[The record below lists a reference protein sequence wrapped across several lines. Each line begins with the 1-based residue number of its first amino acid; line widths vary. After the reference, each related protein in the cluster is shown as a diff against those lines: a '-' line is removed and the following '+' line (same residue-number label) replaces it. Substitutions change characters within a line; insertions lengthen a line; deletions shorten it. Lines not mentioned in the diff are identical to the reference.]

1 MEDPSW
7 SFRCISDAQ
16 EKSKFDE
23 LSASDTLLLG
33 RVTNDINA
41 TLTPTGKQY
50 GATTCNPEQW
60 NPPRNAGFASPCK
73 PPQRVK
79 YHS

>member
-33 RVTNDINA
+33 LVTEDADTTGNA
-41 TLTPTGKQY
+41 IR
-50 GATTCNPEQW
+50 CNAQQAAEEKAP
-60 NPPRNAGFASPCK
+60 
-73 PPQRVK
+73 
-79 YHS
+79 